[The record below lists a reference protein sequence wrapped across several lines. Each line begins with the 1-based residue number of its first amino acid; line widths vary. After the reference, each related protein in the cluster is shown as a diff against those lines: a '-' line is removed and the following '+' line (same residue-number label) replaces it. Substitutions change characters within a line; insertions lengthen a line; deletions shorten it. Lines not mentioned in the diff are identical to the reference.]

1 MNQQAILDIMKDFF
15 TGKLPPAQFE
25 SFGELRP
32 REIMKESLTVVEF
45 MVHLE
50 EQTGCHID
58 ISEVGEAMM
67 NKNFGQLAGELA
79 ARLSKSTG

>member
-1 MNQQAILDIMKDFF
+1 MNQQAILDIMKGFF
-15 TGKLPPAQFE
+15 IGNLPAEQLE
-25 SFGELRP
+25 SFSELRP

-67 NKNFGQLAGELA
+67 NKNFGQLAGDLA
-79 ARLSKSTG
+79 ARLSNPTG

>member
-1 MNQQAILDIMKDFF
+1 MNQQAILDIMKGFF
-15 TGKLPPAQFE
+15 TGKLPAGQLE
-25 SFGELRP
+25 SFAELRP

-45 MVHLE
+45 MVDLE

-67 NKNFGQLAGELA
+67 NKNFSQLAGELA
-79 ARLSKSTG
+79 ARLSNSTG